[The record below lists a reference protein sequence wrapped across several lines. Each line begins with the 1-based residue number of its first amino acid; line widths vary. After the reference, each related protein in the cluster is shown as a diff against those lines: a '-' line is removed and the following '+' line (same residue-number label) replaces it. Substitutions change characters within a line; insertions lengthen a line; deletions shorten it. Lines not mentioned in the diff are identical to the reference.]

1 MGYCPSVRSRWLHI
15 GQVIL
20 CVYGPGWSRG
30 PDKHAL
36 KEQGQYP
43 AILTKQASK
52 VNIKAF

>member
-1 MGYCPSVRSRWLHI
+1 MGYCPSMRSRWLHI